1 MDAKDLQQVARTII
15 RECRFQL
22 RIFKHITECVKH
34 FFETADWPMYQEANR
49 KRIVYYDERV
59 QETVALL
66 LEKYPDLPANP
77 AFFEH
82 IRQHYTEY
90 LHFHPQLEIAET
102 FYNSVVCRI
111 IDRRFFD
118 NRHIFRDS
126 LLHSRP
132 LPAPKES
139 VYTSYFPI
147 TSGMK
152 ATLKRIITRFDFA
165 VPFENLER
173 DVHFTLQS
181 FKESTQDIGDVHYY
195 QIRIDVVNHIFYRNK
210 AAYIVGRVVGLYG
223 ERPFIL
229 AILNKHSP
237 HQADKLQLYVDAAI
251 FDYDSIQ
258 IIFSFARAYFM
269 VNCPCPSALVAF
281 LQDILPRKY
290 KSELYASIGYH
301 KHGKT
306 EFYYQFLEF
315 IAASKE
321 QFCLAEGVQGL
332 VMFVFNLPSFP
343 FVFKVIRDT
352 FGPGKHFD
360 AKTVKERY
368 LLVKTHD
375 KVGRMADTLEYT
387 NVALPKKMFP
397 EALLTEMRRTIGQ
410 SMQEEGEYIIIK
422 HLYIEKRMIP
432 LNIYLQKAS
441 VEEQQRLIEDYGYAI
456 KDMIAA
462 NIFPGD
468 MLFKNFGVTR
478 FHRIVFYD
486 YDEVQYLTDM
496 NFRSIPE
503 PPSPE
508 YELSGEPWYSIH
520 PNDVFPEELY
530 RFIAPQ
536 KAFRDILMAKHPE
549 LADPSYWIACQNRI
563 KQGHIESVFPYLSKS
578 RFINMPGYQDFKNS
592 EAS

>member
-1 MDAKDLQQVARTII
+1 MDAKALQYVARKII
-15 RECRFQL
+15 RECRLQL
-22 RIFKHITECVKH
+22 QIFKNLTACAKH
-34 FFETADWPMYQEANR
+34 VFETADWPVYQEANR

-59 QETVALL
+59 QETVGLL
-66 LEKYPDLPANP
+66 LEKYPDLPSKP
-77 AFFEH
+77 ELFEQ
-82 IRQHYTEY
+82 IRQYYTEY

-132 LPAPKES
+132 LPVAKES
-139 VYTSYFPI
+139 VYTSFFPI
-147 TSGMK
+147 TSGLK
-152 ATLKRIITRFDFA
+152 STLKQIITGFNFNL
-165 VPFENLER
+165 PFENLER

-181 FKESTQDIGDVHYY
+181 FKESTHGIGDVYYY
-195 QIRIDVVNHIFYRNK
+195 QIRIDVVKHIFYRNK

-223 ERPFIL
+223 QRPFIL

-237 HQADKLQLYVDAAI
+237 DQPEKSALYVDAAI

-258 IIFSFARAYFM
+258 IIFGFARAYFM
-269 VNCPCPSALVAF
+269 VDCPCPSALVAF
-281 LQDILPRKY
+281 LHEILPRKY
-290 KSELYASIGYH
+290 QSELYSSIGYH

-306 EFYYQFLEF
+306 EFYYHFLEF

-343 FVFKVIRDT
+343 FVFKVIRDR

-375 KVGRMADTLEYT
+375 RVGRMADTLEYT
-387 NVALPKKMFP
+387 NVVLPAKMFP
-397 EALLTEMRRTIGQ
+397 KTLLEEMRKSIGL
-410 SMQEEGEYIIIK
+410 SMQEEDGQVIIK

-432 LNIYLQKAS
+432 LNIYLQNAS
-441 VEEQQRLIEDYGYAI
+441 PEEQERLLEDYGYAI
-456 KDMIAA
+456 KDMISA

-478 FHRIVFYD
+478 FHRVVFYD

-496 NFRSIPE
+496 HFRRIPE

-508 YELSGEPWYSIH
+508 YELSGEPWYSIN

-536 KAFRDILMAKHPE
+536 KVFRDILMAKHPE
-549 LADPSYWIACQNRI
+549 LASPEYWIACQNRI
-563 KQGHIESVFPYLSKS
+563 KQGHVDKTQLW
-578 RFINMPGYQDFKNS
+578 
-592 EAS
+592 